1 MFRERDRFL
10 WRSCCPTIPMPDDVL
25 ARLLDLVPLSLLGGV
40 LGLDVVSFPQA
51 MISRPIVAS
60 TLGGAFAGDALAGL
74 VCGAALECLAVES
87 LPVGASRYPEWGSA
101 STVAGV
107 LAAQGA
113 SGSIIP
119 QAGSLAIAVVI
130 GILTAWVGGWT
141 MVRHRRMIAS
151 WARPRLE
158 LLAAG
163 NIRTVVSLQLFGM
176 TFDFLRGTLLT
187 LLVLIPTLWF
197 TDWANAHW
205 NLNGDITK
213 AVVITSVAAVCAAA
227 IWKDFH
233 AIVGTRRLFLAALA
247 LGTVGVMLRG

>member
-1 MFRERDRFL
+1 MIPAVDTDSAGFL
-10 WRSCCPTIPMPDDVL
+10 SRAI
-25 ARLLDLVPLSLLGGV
+25 DLVPLSLLGGV

-113 SGSIIP
+113 AGSVIP

-130 GILTAWVGGWT
+130 GIFTLG
-141 MVRHRRMIAS
+141 
-151 WARPRLE
+151 
-158 LLAAG
+158 LAAG
-163 NIRTVVSLQLFGM
+163 R
-176 TFDFLRGTLLT
+176 
-187 LLVLIPTLWF
+187 WC
-197 TDWANAHW
+197 
-205 NLNGDITK
+205 
-213 AVVITSVAAVCAAA
+213 VIAA
-227 IWKDFH
+227 
-233 AIVGTRRLFLAALA
+233 
-247 LGTVGVMLRG
+247 